1 METAPWNL
9 SPPCASQPH
18 RDDRPSLELRLGRM
32 VPIVPHRWR
41 CKASSISART
51 GWSQNSAR
59 SQDLSQLAA
68 KLVGWEQSLGTR
80 TGSRHVCPDQR
91 PCAWLRPRQMLHS
104 SSAQDSRAATVTATE
119 EVVAVVTEVVVVVTM
134 VVRAS
139 AGSTPYRRSRLGRD
153 ARSRHPMRRR
163 SGSQGA

>member
-1 METAPWNL
+1 MRQTFEIARPWLTRDSCLL
-9 SPPCASQPH
+9 SSHLA
-18 RDDRPSLELRLGRM
+18 GRGG
-32 VPIVPHRWR
+32 HFW
-41 CKASSISART
+41 
-51 GWSQNSAR
+51 Q
-59 SQDLSQLAA
+59 AA
-68 KLVGWEQSLGTR
+68 AQSLGTR

-134 VVRAS
+134 VVKAS

-163 SGSQGA
+163 SDSQGA